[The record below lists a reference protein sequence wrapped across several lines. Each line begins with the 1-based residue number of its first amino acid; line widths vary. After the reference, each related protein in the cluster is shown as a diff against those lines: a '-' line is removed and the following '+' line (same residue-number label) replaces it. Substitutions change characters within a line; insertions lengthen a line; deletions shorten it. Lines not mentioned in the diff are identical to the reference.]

1 MKRVLKTL
9 CTFVAAICAGYA
21 AHAQTTLDE
30 CIGWAY
36 DNYPQIKEMSLIEMT
51 KGIDLKNAA
60 YAWLPHL
67 NISGKATWQSEV
79 VEMPMDIPGMDI
91 NIPHDQY
98 GLTAEFT
105 QQIWDGGASRSQKEL
120 AEAGAE
126 VKKTQLETNLWS
138 IRSRVQ
144 NVFLGII
151 LIDKQLELNR
161 LLRESLERSSEE
173 VKSRMEAGVALPSD
187 LDQVSV
193 NILSCLQQRASLD
206 ADRKSY
212 VKILGLLTGR
222 DMTDV
227 ELAVPQDAV
236 NYVDDGAR
244 DFETRPEM
252 AFYAAQ
258 LKQNEFQRRQ
268 LNTLISPKL
277 NLSLQGG
284 YGRPGMNMLSGDFS
298 GYFVAWLKLQW
309 NIGALYTRG
318 LDKRR
323 VNADAQKIDL
333 TRKSFILNSSV
344 EAEQKNNAILKAR
357 DVLEKDSEIIGLRQ
371 RIRASGENQYRE
383 GTIKMNDYLSMLDE
397 EYKAKANESMHE
409 VQLMMAVYDM
419 KNTIGKYYCPLKLF
433 DSTKN

>member
-1 MKRVLKTL
+1 M
-9 CTFVAAICAGYA
+9 AAICAGYA

-30 CIGWAY
+30 CIVWAY
-36 DNYPQIKEMSLIEMT
+36 ANYPQIKEMSLIEMT

-105 QQIWDGGASRSQKEL
+105 QQIWDGGTSRSQKEL

-161 LLRESLERSSEE
+161 LLRKSLERSSEE

-298 GYFVAWLKLQW
+298 GYFVAGLKLQW

-318 LDKRR
+318 LDKRK

-419 KNTIGKYYCPLKLF
+419 KNTIGK
-433 DSTKN
+433 

>member
-1 MKRVLKTL
+1 MTKQLNMKRVLKTL
-9 CTFVAAICAGYA
+9 CTSVAAICAGYA

-36 DNYPQIKEMSLIEMT
+36 DNYPQIKEMSLIERT
-51 KGIDLKNAA
+51 KGIDMKNAA

-79 VEMPMDIPGMDI
+79 VEIPMDIPGMDI

-105 QQIWDGGASRSQKEL
+105 QQIWDGGTSRSQKEL

-151 LIDKQLELNR
+151 LIDKQLELNG

-298 GYFVAWLKLQW
+298 GYFVAGLKLQW

-318 LDKRR
+318 LDKRK

-419 KNTIGKYYCPLKLF
+419 KNTIGK
-433 DSTKN
+433 